1 MKNSIIAISL
11 LILFLVGCYGATNKS
26 SIKTV
31 NSYEDIKN
39 EAISNFSNNNENI
52 FDDNLIFFEN
62 INGDFERMYTIDTS
76 IVNSEGEIERDIIV
90 RIGPDIV
97 VAP

>member
-97 VAP
+97 VTP

>member
-39 EAISNFSNNNENI
+39 EAISNFSNSNENI

-97 VAP
+97 VTP